1 MKKKY
6 YKIVPSYIC
15 NDHFYLTGKQL
26 LSFSKQLLSPS
37 SENQKKKKQQKNGSI
52 HTVYIQYLPVID
64 ENIFIVCTQMNLEA
78 KKLQLYYKPPGNFF
92 VKSDKVSS
100 E

>member
-1 MKKKY
+1 MQW
-6 YKIVPSYIC
+6 S
-15 NDHFYLTGKQL
+15 L
-26 LSFSKQLLSPS
+26 LFNRQAATFIQQAATKTFIWKS
-37 SENQKKKKQQKNGSI
+37 KKKKNKQKNESI

-92 VKSDKVSS
+92 IKSDKVSS